1 MSRNDVSPESTAHVV
16 PATSETTT
24 ASATA
29 TATAIPPTAEAQA
42 PAADRFAACV
52 AADRPAPLLLQDVI
66 FAATSKVNGTP
77 AFNIN
82 NEQSVMGLKSFEEW
96 KELLDR
102 ALAAKKD

>member
-1 MSRNDVSPESTAHVV
+1 MPAAADPSVIFARLAREVGV
-16 PATSETTT
+16 P
-24 ASATA
+24 
-29 TATAIPPTAEAQA
+29 
-42 PAADRFAACV
+42 ADRFAACV